1 MRPGFPYTYRAA
13 GSGSETE
20 VLQVQT
26 DMKEETRRVNE
37 EAADTLI
44 AISVVAKLLARKLRN
59 EEKEGVKDEQN
70 E

>member
-1 MRPGFPYTYRAA
+1 M
-13 GSGSETE
+13 
-20 VLQVQT
+20 QT
-26 DMKEETRRVNE
+26 DMKEETRRENE

-44 AISVVAKLLARKLRN
+44 AISVVAKLLAKKLMK